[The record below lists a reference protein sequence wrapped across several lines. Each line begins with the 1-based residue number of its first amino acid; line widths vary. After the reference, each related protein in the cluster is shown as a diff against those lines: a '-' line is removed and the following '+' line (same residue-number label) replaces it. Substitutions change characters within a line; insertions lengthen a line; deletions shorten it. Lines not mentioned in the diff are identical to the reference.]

1 MESVLQ
7 WGIDLIIAIQ
17 QVRGPVLDSIFRAIT
32 FLGEA
37 DFYLLLLPLI
47 FWCVD
52 SGLGARL
59 AMLVLFSTYL
69 NVDLKDLFRQPRPF
83 DINPNVQLSDVEGY
97 GLPSGHAQTSTVF
110 WAAIALRVHKTW
122 FTVVAI
128 GLILMIGFSR
138 IYLGVHFPTDVLA
151 GWLIGGALLALYL
164 VLEPRISRRLA
175 QLSLRFQV
183 LLALAVP
190 SVLLLI
196 HPVDQIAYL
205 MGILAGIILGLAL
218 AHRYISWGV
227 HGPWWHR
234 AFRFLIGGAV
244 LFALNLG
251 LRVVFPGEDGTAFY
265 LALRFIGS
273 GIIGIWVT
281 LGAPWLYRILRLA
294 PKAERDQEN
303 EG

>member
-1 MESVLQ
+1 MESLLQ

-17 QVRGPVLDSIFRAIT
+17 QVHGPALDNIFRAIT

-59 AMLVLFSTYL
+59 AILVLFSSYL
-69 NVDLKDLFRQPRPF
+69 NVDLKDLFQQPRPF
-83 DINPNVQLSDVEGY
+83 DINPSVQLSDVEGY

-110 WAAIALRVHKTW
+110 WASIAIRAHKTW
-122 FTVVAI
+122 FSVVAI
-128 GLILMIGFSR
+128 VLIVMIGFSR

-151 GWLIGGALLALYL
+151 GWLIGGALLGLYM

-175 QLSLRFQV
+175 QLSLRFQI

-190 SVLLLI
+190 LILVLI
-196 HPVDQIAYL
+196 HPVDHTSYL
-205 MGILAGIILGLAL
+205 MGMLAGIVLGLAL
-218 AHRYISWGV
+218 AHRYVPWRV
-227 HGPWWHR
+227 HGSWWHR
-234 AFRFLIGGAV
+234 ALRFLIGSAI

-251 LRVVFPGEDGTAFY
+251 LKVVFPGEDGTAFY
-265 LALRFIGS
+265 LILRFLGS
-273 GIIGIWVT
+273 GIIGIWVS
-281 LGAPWLYRILRLA
+281 LGAPWFFRILRIA
-294 PKAERDQEN
+294 PTAERN
-303 EG
+303 H

>member
-1 MESVLQ
+1 MESILQ

-17 QVRGPVLDSIFRAIT
+17 QVHGPVLDNIFRAIT

-59 AMLVLFSTYL
+59 AILVLFSAYL
-69 NVDLKDLFRQPRPF
+69 NVGLKDLFQQPRPF
-83 DINPNVQLSDVEGY
+83 DIAPGVQLANVEGY
-97 GLPSGHAQTSTVF
+97 GLPSAHAQTSTVL
-110 WAAIALRVHKTW
+110 WAGIATRLGKAWSSVA
-122 FTVVAI
+122 AI

-151 GWLIGGALLALYL
+151 GWLIGGALLVLYL
-164 VLEPRISRRLA
+164 VIEPRISQRLA
-175 QLSLRFQV
+175 QLGLRFQTIV
-183 LLALAVP
+183 ALAVP
-190 SVLLLI
+190 LVLLLL
-196 HPVDQIAYL
+196 HPVDYTAYL
-205 MGILAGIILGLAL
+205 MGALAGIILGLAL
-218 AHRYISWGV
+218 AYRYFPWEV

-234 AFRFLIGGAV
+234 ALRFLIGGAV

-251 LRVVFPGEDGTAFY
+251 LRVVFPGDDVTAFY
-265 LALRFIGS
+265 LVLRFLGS

-281 LGAPWLYRILRLA
+281 LGAPWLFRILRLA
-294 PKAERDQEN
+294 PKAERSQ
-303 EG
+303 G

>member
-1 MESVLQ
+1 MDSLLQ

-17 QVRGPVLDSIFRAIT
+17 QVHGPTLDNIFRAIT

-59 AMLVLFSTYL
+59 AILVLFSSYL
-69 NVDLKDLFRQPRPF
+69 NVDLEDLFQQPRPF
-83 DINPNVQLSDVEGY
+83 DINPSVQLSDVEGY

-110 WAAIALRVHKTW
+110 WAGIAIWAHKTW
-122 FTVVAI
+122 FTVVVI
-128 GLILMIGFSR
+128 GLVVMIGFSR
-138 IYLGVHFPTDVLA
+138 MYLGVHFPTDVLA
-151 GWLIGGALLALYL
+151 GWLIGGVLLGLYI
-164 VLEPRISRRLA
+164 VLEPRISWRLA

-190 SVLLLI
+190 LVLLLI
-196 HPVDQIAYL
+196 HPVDHTSYL
-205 MGILAGIILGLAL
+205 MGTMAGIGLGLAL
-218 AHRYISWGV
+218 AVRYISWGV

-234 AFRFLIGGAV
+234 ALRFLIGSAV
-244 LFALNLG
+244 VFALNLG
-251 LRVVFPGEDGTAFY
+251 FKAVFPSDDGKAFY
-265 LALRFIGS
+265 LVLRFIGF

-281 LGAPWLYRILRLA
+281 LGAPWLYRIMRLA
-294 PKAERDQEN
+294 PKVERNQEN

>member
-1 MESVLQ
+1 MESLLQ
-7 WGIDLIIAIQ
+7 WGIDLIITIQ
-17 QVRGPVLDSIFRAIT
+17 QVHGPVLDSIFRIIT
-32 FLGEA
+32 FLGTER
-37 DFYLLLLPLI
+37 FYLLLLPLI

-59 AMLVLFSTYL
+59 AILVLFSSYL
-69 NVDLKDLFRQPRPF
+69 NVDLKDLFQQPRPF
-83 DINPNVQLSDVEGY
+83 DINPSVQLSDVEGY
-97 GLPSGHAQTSTVF
+97 GLPSGHAQTSTLL
-110 WAAIALRVHKTW
+110 WASIAIRAHKRW
-122 FTVVAI
+122 FSVAVI
-128 GLILMIGFSR
+128 GLIILIGFSR

-151 GWLIGGALLALYL
+151 GWLIGGALLGLYL

-190 SVLLLI
+190 LVLLLI
-196 HPVDQIAYL
+196 HPVDHTSYL
-205 MGILAGIILGLAL
+205 MGILAGIVLGLAL

-234 AFRFLIGGAV
+234 ALRFLIGSAV
-244 LFALNLG
+244 VFALNLG
-251 LRVVFPGEDGTAFY
+251 LKVVFLSEDGTAFY
-265 LALRFIGS
+265 LVLRFLGS

-294 PKAERDQEN
+294 PKAETN
-303 EG
+303 H